1 MRETRIGRASV
12 LKWMDLGGLLY
23 VQFGRPSVPPELLL
37 RALLE
42 SLYSIRSDRQLM
54 EQLDYNLLFRWFVW
68 LGHRRPRMSGEGY
81 CQYECNNATGVRAI
95 WRPQGDST
103 TALSLLRWWR

>member
-54 EQLDYNLLFRWFVW
+54 EQLDYNLFISVVCLA
-68 LGHRRPRMSGEGY
+68 G
-81 CQYECNNATGVRAI
+81 A
-95 WRPQGDST
+95 ST
-103 TALSLLRWWR
+103 TAYVRRGILPI